1 MFVWKNMVLILALF
15 VAMISAESGYCS
27 AAKDRFLLRD
37 GFFLNRV
44 DGKVITTDSN
54 ESGRMY
60 FFEFESEVR
69 DGQGQVKAGA
79 RLELLPSSALER
91 MIAGFGNDS
100 AGQYRLWGYTTR
112 YRGSNYVFVVSFLP
126 LREKTGVVDSED
138 GGGKSSEANDANDTV
153 QIPADVLEKL
163 RGRKIRRPTKQEKPA
178 SGEAEPG
185 SKSEKRLKLDSVM
198 AGRVGFING
207 SEQAWAGGWST
218 KFVLDSSGRGVEG
231 DGFELL
237 PCEALE
243 RAQNRQLYE
252 PDRVRFKVSGL
263 VTEFMGTKYLLLQQ
277 AVRAYAYGN
286 LGM

>member
-1 MFVWKNMVLILALF
+1 MLVWKNRVLILALF
-15 VAMISAESGYCS
+15 VAAISAESGYCS

-54 ESGRMY
+54 ENGRRY

-69 DGQGQVKAGA
+69 DGQAQVKAGA

-100 AGQYRLWGYTTR
+100 AGQYRLWGHATR

-126 LREKTGVVDSED
+126 LRENANVVDRED
-138 GGGKSSEANDANDTV
+138 NGGKGGKANDANDTV
-153 QIPADVLEKL
+153 RIPADVLEKL

-178 SGEAEPG
+178 SSDGVPG
-185 SKSEKRLKLDSVM
+185 RKSEKQLKLDSVM
-198 AGRVGFING
+198 VGRVGLING
-207 SEQAWAGGWST
+207 SEQAWVGGWST
-218 KFVLDSSGRGVEG
+218 NFVLDSSGRGVEG

-237 PCEALE
+237 PCEGLE

-277 AVRAYAYGN
+277 ALRAYGYGN
-286 LGM
+286 LDR